1 MDRLIKSETDL
12 TSVSIV
18 IPVYNAKETIA
29 NLVEELIA
37 ELGKKYTLEIVL
49 VNDRSIDTSEQICI
63 SLFKKHPSIVRFFSL
78 AKNVGEHNAVMAGL
92 NNVSGDYAVI
102 MDDDFQNPIEEVKRL
117 IEYAAETEYDV
128 VYTYYEKK
136 EHSLFRNLGSM
147 FNDRVANLM
156 LGKPRD
162 LYLSSFKII
171 KKTLVDEVIK
181 YDLPFP
187 YIDGLILR
195 STENIGR
202 FKVRHDA
209 RKIGKSGYT
218 MSKLVSLWLNM
229 FINFS
234 ILPLRFATLLGF
246 VFAGI
251 GFILGI
257 SAVIE
262 RILNPNLPQG
272 YTFLFVFIAV
282 ISGVQLISVGILGEY
297 IGRFFLSHSKKPQ
310 YIIKSAYRSTN
321 DVGRTSNS
329 VSKKDIVKNA

>member
-1 MDRLIKSETDL
+1 MKSKPDL
-12 TSVSIV
+12 TSISIV
-18 IPVYNAKETIA
+18 IPVYNAEKTIA

-49 VNDRSIDTSEQICI
+49 VNDCSRDTSEEVCI
-63 SLFKKHPSIVRFFSL
+63 SLFEKYPFTVRFFSL

-92 NNVSGDYAVI
+92 NNISGDYAVI
-102 MDDDFQNPIEEVKRL
+102 IDDDFQNPIQEVKRL
-117 IEYAAETEYDV
+117 IEYAVQMDYDV
-128 VYTYYEKK
+128 IYTYYEKK
-136 EHSLFRNLGSM
+136 EHSLFRNLGSL

-171 KKTLVDEVIK
+171 KRTLVDEVIK

-202 FKVRHDA
+202 FKVKHDA

-218 MSKLVSLWLNM
+218 FSKLVSLWLNM

-234 ILPLRFATLLGF
+234 ILPLRIATFLGF
-246 VFAGI
+246 AFAGI

-257 SAVIE
+257 EAIIE
-262 RILNPNLPQG
+262 RIYNPNLPQG

-297 IGRFFLSHSKKPQ
+297 IGRFFLAHTKKPQ
-310 YIIKSAYRSTN
+310 FIIKHAYTN
-321 DVGRTSNS
+321 KTNQSRMP
-329 VSKKDIVKNA
+329 

>member
-1 MDRLIKSETDL
+1 MFET
-12 TSVSIV
+12 TRVSVV
-18 IPVYNAKETIA
+18 IPVYNAEETIA
-29 NLVEELIA
+29 RLVDEIIKELDN
-37 ELGKKYTLEIVL
+37 EYDLEIIL
-49 VNDRSIDTSEQICI
+49 VNDHSKDISEQVCI
-63 SLFKKHPSIVRFFSL
+63 KLFEKYPTTIKFYSL

-92 NNVSGDYAVI
+92 NQITGEYAVI
-102 MDDDFQNPIEEVKRL
+102 MDDDFQNPIQEVKKL
-117 IEYAAETEYDV
+117 IQYATQTEYDV

-136 EHSLFRNLGSM
+136 EHSLFRNLGSL

-171 KKTLVDEVIK
+171 KSELVDEVIK

-195 STENIGR
+195 STENIGK
-202 FKVRHDA
+202 FKVKHEA
-209 RKIGKSGYT
+209 RAAGKSGYT
-218 MSKLVSLWLNM
+218 FSKLVSLWANM

-246 VFAGI
+246 VFAGL
-251 GFILGI
+251 GFLLGI

-262 RILNPNLPQG
+262 RFTNPNLPQG

-297 IGRFFLSHSKKPQ
+297 IGRFFLGQSKRPQ
-310 YIIKSAYRSTN
+310 FIIKYAYTTEN
-321 DVGRTSNS
+321 NNS
-329 VSKKDIVKNA
+329 EK

>member
-1 MDRLIKSETDL
+1 MKSEPAMIT
-12 TSVSIV
+12 VSIV
-18 IPVYNAKETIA
+18 IPVYNAEETIA
-29 NLVEELIA
+29 DLVEELIA
-37 ELGKKYTLEIVL
+37 SLGKEYDLEIVL
-49 VNDRSIDTSEQICI
+49 VNDCSKDTSEQVCI
-63 SLFKKHPSIVRFFSL
+63 ALFQKYPAIIRFFSL

-92 NNVSGDYAVI
+92 NNISKDYAVI
-102 MDDDFQNPIEEVKRL
+102 MDDDFQNPIQEVKRL
-117 IEYAAETEYDV
+117 IEYTVQTEHDV

-136 EHSLFRNLGSM
+136 EHSLFRNVGSL

-202 FKVRHDA
+202 FKVKHDA
-209 RKIGKSGYT
+209 RKSGKSCYT
-218 MSKLVSLWLNM
+218 FSKLVSLWLNM

-234 ILPLRFATLLGF
+234 ILPLRVATFLGF
-246 VFAGI
+246 AFAGL

-257 SAVIE
+257 SAIVE
-262 RILNPNLPQG
+262 RIANPSLPQG

-297 IGRFFLSHSKKPQ
+297 IGRFFLAQSKKPQ
-310 YIIKSAYRSTN
+310 YLIKHAYVDKTAVLS
-321 DVGRTSNS
+321 SP
-329 VSKKDIVKNA
+329 

>member
-1 MDRLIKSETDL
+1 MSSKLKNQKI
-12 TSVSIV
+12 SIV
-18 IPVYNAKETIA
+18 IPVYNAEETIA
-29 NLVEELIA
+29 NLVEDLIA
-37 ELGKKYTLEIVL
+37 ELGALCVLEIVL
-49 VNDRSIDTSEQICI
+49 VNDHSKDTSEEVCI
-63 SLFKKHPSIVRFFSL
+63 ALFKKHPTIVRFFSL

-92 NNVSGDYAVI
+92 NNLSGDYAVI
-102 MDDDFQNPIEEVKRL
+102 MDDDFQNPIQEVKRL
-117 IEYAAETEYDV
+117 IEFATQTDYDV
-128 VYTYYEKK
+128 IYTYYEKK
-136 EHSLFRNLGSM
+136 EHSLFRNLGSH

-162 LYLSSFKII
+162 LYLSSFKVI
-171 KKTLVDEVIK
+171 KRTLVDEVIK

-202 FKVRHDA
+202 FQVKHDA

-218 MSKLVSLWLNM
+218 LSKLISLWLNM

-234 ILPLRFATLLGF
+234 ILPLRIATFLGF
-246 VFAGI
+246 AFAGI

-257 SAVIE
+257 EAIIE
-262 RILNPNLPQG
+262 RIYNPNLPQG

-297 IGRFFLSHSKKPQ
+297 IGRFFLAHTKKPQ
-310 YIIKSAYRSTN
+310 FIIKHAYTN
-321 DVGRTSNS
+321 KTEQSRMT
-329 VSKKDIVKNA
+329 

>member
-1 MDRLIKSETDL
+1 MTDELINQKIT
-12 TSVSIV
+12 IV
-18 IPVYNAKETIA
+18 IPVYNAEKTIA
-29 NLVEELIA
+29 KLVEELITK
-37 ELGKKYTLEIVL
+37 LCTLCSLEIVL
-49 VNDRSIDTSEQICI
+49 VNDHSKDTSERVCI
-63 SLFKKHPSIVRFFSL
+63 SLYNKHSTIIRFFSL

-92 NNVSGDYAVI
+92 NNISGDYAVI

-117 IEYAAETEYDV
+117 IEYAAQTDYDV
-128 VYTYYEKK
+128 IYTYYEKK
-136 EHSLFRNLGSM
+136 EHSLFRNLGSL

-171 KKTLVDEVIK
+171 KRTLVDEVIK

-195 STENIGR
+195 STENIGK
-202 FKVRHDA
+202 FKVRHDT

-218 MSKLVSLWLNM
+218 FSKLVSLWLNM

-246 VFAGI
+246 SFAGL
-251 GFILGI
+251 GFITGI
-257 SAVIE
+257 SAIIE
-262 RILNPNLPQG
+262 RINNPNLPQG

-297 IGRFFLSHSKKPQ
+297 IGRFFLAHSKKPQ
-310 YIIKSAYRSTN
+310 FLIKHAY
-321 DVGRTSNS
+321 VEQ
-329 VSKKDIVKNA
+329 SKDPKDARKTADKDM